1 VTALE
6 SLFQTVEESEEEIIQ
21 LLCDL
26 ISIPSINTGKMPTGD
41 ELPVCEYLKSRLAEE
56 GIESTI
62 LSSAE
67 NRANLVARL
76 PGDAGRPRLL
86 YMAHT
91 DVVPVEDESEWTVPP
106 FGGTVKDGRVWG
118 RGAADMKDMLA
129 AEAMAMIIL
138 KRAGVQLQGELIF
151 AAGADEEAGGEYGFG
166 WLARNAP
173 EAIRA
178 DFAVNEGG
186 GSPLPTDKGLA
197 YAIPV
202 GEKGRLEVNITIQ
215 GRSGHAAAPWRSE
228 NVAFK
233 LAEILKRL
241 DAYQPEIDVSQV
253 MFEHLGPLLG
263 REASITAANVDALA
277 DAVAPQNRA
286 LASMLRGSSRM
297 TFVPTMWS
305 GGVKSNSIPGVCTLV
320 CDVRTLPHQDEDYVR
335 SQVEQI
341 LSGLEGVSYTLSY
354 TAIPSTSPYD
364 TPFAAAIRRA
374 GEAALGRDD
383 IIWLP
388 GLTTGFTDS
397 RLVRPLGIVA
407 YGFGMGHPDVDPNI
421 PSGAHG
427 VDESV
432 DIRSLILKT
441 KFLIALAIDV
451 LRAQAVG

>member
-1 VTALE
+1 
-6 SLFQTVEESEEEIIQ
+6 
-21 LLCDL
+21 
-26 ISIPSINTGKMPTGD
+26 
-41 ELPVCEYLKSRLAEE
+41 
-56 GIESTI
+56 
-62 LSSAE
+62 
-67 NRANLVARL
+67 
-76 PGDAGRPRLL
+76 
-86 YMAHT
+86 
-91 DVVPVEDESEWTVPP
+91 
-106 FGGTVKDGRVWG
+106 
-118 RGAADMKDMLA
+118 
-129 AEAMAMIIL
+129 
-138 KRAGVQLQGELIF
+138 
-151 AAGADEEAGGEYGFG
+151 
-166 WLARNAP
+166 
-173 EAIRA
+173 
-178 DFAVNEGG
+178 
-186 GSPLPTDKGLA
+186 
-197 YAIPV
+197 
-202 GEKGRLEVNITIQ
+202 
-215 GRSGHAAAPWRSE
+215 
-228 NVAFK
+228 
-233 LAEILKRL
+233 
-241 DAYQPEIDVSQV
+241 
-253 MFEHLGPLLG
+253 
-263 REASITAANVDALA
+263 
-277 DAVAPQNRA
+277 
-286 LASMLRGSSRM
+286 MLRGSSRM